1 MGKTFEPRTNHI
13 DLKYFFGQSTLN
25 VRQIRWHEF
34 LSECVFNIK
43 HIKCKENKVVDEL
56 RWRVH
61 KMHPTTIRMYRSNL
75 KDKMLIVANS
85 N

>member
-13 DLKYFFGQSTLN
+13 GLKYFFGQPTLN
-25 VRQIRWHEF
+25 ARQIRWHEF
-34 LSECVFNIK
+34 LSEYVFNIK
-43 HIKCKENKVVDEL
+43 HIKCKENKVVDEP
-56 RWRVH
+56 RWGVH
-61 KMHPTTIRMYRSNL
+61 KMHPTTISMYRSNL